1 MRSSVYMCADHSH
14 LHLCACMWMKQ
25 QASGPMSIQRL
36 RQLLRL
42 VLPSNAFFL
51 PTLRE
56 DTKLRQQVRQW
67 DAQGFVKG
75 MIPDMIDE

>member
-1 MRSSVYMCADHSH
+1 
-14 LHLCACMWMKQ
+14 
-25 QASGPMSIQRL
+25 MSTQRL

-42 VLPSNAFFL
+42 VLPSNALFL

-56 DTKLRQQVRQW
+56 DTKLRQQGGQW

>member
-1 MRSSVYMCADHSH
+1 MCADHSH
-14 LHLCACMWMKQ
+14 LYLCACMWMKQ
-25 QASGPMSIQRL
+25 QASGPMSTQSL

-56 DTKLRQQVRQW
+56 NTKQRQQGGQW

-75 MIPDMIDE
+75 MIPDIIDE

>member
-1 MRSSVYMCADHSH
+1 
-14 LHLCACMWMKQ
+14 
-25 QASGPMSIQRL
+25 MSTKSL

-42 VLPSNAFFL
+42 VLPSNAFSL

-56 DTKLRQQVRQW
+56 DTKQRQQGGQW

-75 MIPDMIDE
+75 MIPDIIDE

>member
-1 MRSSVYMCADHSH
+1 
-14 LHLCACMWMKQ
+14 MWMKQ
-25 QASGPMSIQRL
+25 QASGPMSTQSL
-36 RQLLRL
+36 CQLLRL

-56 DTKLRQQVRQW
+56 DTKLMQQGGQW